1 LTALLEHERAHVVQG
16 HDAVMAVVETVV
28 SPLRFVPLFAEIADA
43 IPLYLEIA
51 ADDRA
56 RKVAGTPALAGA
68 LLKIGAEA
76 GARDQLGGKSA
87 LNIAGPDRFRQ
98 LVAPVKMSPGLL
110 PAADLSSVLTAFA
123 VLLSSVIATYL
134 GVLLTGCTLP

>member
-1 LTALLEHERAHVVQG
+1 MCSSDL
-16 HDAVMAVVETVV
+16 VVETVV
-28 SPLRFVPLFAEIADA
+28 SPLRFVPLFAEIADS

-76 GARDQLGGKSA
+76 GARDHLGGKYA
-87 LNIAGPDRFRQ
+87 LNIAGPDRIRQ

-110 PAADLSSVLTAFA
+110 PAAALSSVLTPSP
-123 VLLSSVIATYL
+123 SSSPRSSPPTSASCSLAAPCREEVA
-134 GVLLTGCTLP
+134 LPAHRLRSLK